1 MTLKQEN
8 LIILGI
14 FTTLFVM
21 LVGISIFTM
30 PLKRSPGSS
39 VPLQGGTMQA
49 ALSGMSEKKTA
60 KARSSGFQPSEQ
72 TGLQGWGRDPFAS
85 SWLKQESPAAKAV
98 SPEAGGEELMVTLIL
113 MSATKKIVAIN
124 HKICQEGDMV
134 RGEKVV
140 AIKRDA
146 VVLEKNGTRRL
157 LLLPKSVVQF

>member
-30 PLKRSPGSS
+30 PLQRSPGFSYS
-39 VPLQGGTMQA
+39 MQGGPMQA
-49 ALSGMSEKKTA
+49 MSGMYEKENPRRP
-60 KARSSGFQPSEQ
+60 ARLPQPSEQ
-72 TGLQGWGRDPFAS
+72 TSLKGWGRDPFAS
-85 SWLKQESPAAKAV
+85 SWLNQESPDAKAV
-98 SPEAGGEELMVTLIL
+98 SPEAGGEELTVTLIL
-113 MSATKKIVAIN
+113 MSATKKTVAIN
-124 HKICQEGDMV
+124 HKIYQEGDMV
-134 RGEKVV
+134 RGERIV

-157 LLLPKSVVQF
+157 LALPKSVVQF